1 MGKHTKRMPGCL
13 PRVAVGAAPLAL
25 LVVGTATVWAEP
37 SRMGIPLD
45 LPHSGFDQ
53 ASRMYDQSVTH
64 EMYLGEQLHQDPSAT
79 HRPRLGTRPFSGDA
93 LHPAWTAA
101 GTTDTGRFTGDLRD
115 VLAAAAEPVTG
126 RFTGTLDLP
135 TDRQFV
141 SGDLGLLAAAEPPR
155 SFRGQFTLDE
165 LASTWADTAP
175 DPVPTQSQP
184 ARALG
189 HQLLDDDWGVSR
201 VTVGPA

>member
-37 SRMGIPLD
+37 SRTGIPLD
-45 LPHSGFDQ
+45 LPQSSFDQ
-53 ASRMYDQSVTH
+53 APRMYDQSVTH
-64 EMYLGEQLHQDPSAT
+64 EMYLGEQLYQDPSAT
-79 HRPRLGTRPFSGDA
+79 HRPRLGTRPFSGDGP
-93 LHPAWTAA
+93 HPARTAA
-101 GTTDTGRFTGDLRD
+101 RTTDTGRFTGDLRD
-115 VLAAAAEPVTG
+115 VLAAAEPVTG

-141 SGDLGLLAAAEPPR
+141 SGDLGLLAAAELPR

-165 LASTWADTAP
+165 LASTWVDTAP

-184 ARALG
+184 G
-189 HQLLDDDWGVSR
+189 HRLLDDDWGVSR
-201 VTVGPA
+201 ATVGPA